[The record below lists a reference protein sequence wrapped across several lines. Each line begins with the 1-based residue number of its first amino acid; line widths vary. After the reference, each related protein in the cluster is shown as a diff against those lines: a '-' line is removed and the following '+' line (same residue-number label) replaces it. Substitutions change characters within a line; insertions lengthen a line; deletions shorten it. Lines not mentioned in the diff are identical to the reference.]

1 MSGYPSTLPRTI
13 DELIADLDR
22 VVVTPNIESPP
33 LDEPAIQD
41 LLFAAG
47 RRSIV
52 NELLLLQ
59 KRRDQ

>member
-1 MSGYPSTLPRTI
+1 MSGYPSSLPRTV

-22 VVVTPNIESPP
+22 LIPTPTIESPP
-33 LDEPAIQD
+33 LDEQATQD
-41 LLFAAG
+41 LLFRAG